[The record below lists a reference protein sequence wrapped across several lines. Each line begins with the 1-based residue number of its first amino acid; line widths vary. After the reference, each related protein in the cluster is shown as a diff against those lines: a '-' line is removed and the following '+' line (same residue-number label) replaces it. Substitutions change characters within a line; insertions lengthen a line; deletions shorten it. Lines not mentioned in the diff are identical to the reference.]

1 MFVRALTVLVTVVL
15 HVRTYTP
22 VYSNSKWIFL
32 NQIRGS
38 FDVLESSAAH
48 IAYSRCERLSSAWF
62 ARETSRR
69 VVPRAMSTRV
79 HHIVF
84 KSLPKERNCRTK
96 RAQIISPASVFASR
110 RPHKHWRVCVAR
122 TVLVFVE
129 ASIVFVRRALE
140 IVASRLILASP
151 NSWLERP
158 APRHAQAES
167 NHHNPRPWSTSS
179 FT

>member
-22 VYSNSKWIFL
+22 VDSNSKWIFL

-79 HHIVF
+79 RRIVF
-84 KSLPKERNCRTK
+84 KSFPQERNCRTK
-96 RAQIISPASVFASR
+96 RAQFISPASVLASR

-122 TVLVFVE
+122 TVPVFVE

-140 IVASRLILASP
+140 IVASLILASP
-151 NSWLERP
+151 NSWLGRP
-158 APRHAQAES
+158 ASRHAQAES
-167 NHHNPRPWSTSS
+167 NHHNPRRP